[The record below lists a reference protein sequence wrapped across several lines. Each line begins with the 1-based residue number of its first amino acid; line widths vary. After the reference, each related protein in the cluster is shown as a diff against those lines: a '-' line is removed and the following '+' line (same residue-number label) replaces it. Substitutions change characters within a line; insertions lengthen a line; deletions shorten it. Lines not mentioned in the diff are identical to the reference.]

1 MSAFTFPLIQTPVF
15 FPNMNPYTLPIQN
28 DPQIEKNDKN
38 QEVILLDDDDE
49 SKGEQRELDA
59 NGKPKQVRWK
69 KQDDMRLFLYLE
81 EHCRKNSE
89 TIADLLEK
97 AENCEETNYFWTK
110 TAKKVK
116 WVGTCT
122 ALCKR
127 FISLCTQPHLS
138 CRDVKLFRKL
148 IRKRR
153 KDHRI
158 TVNFILDHF
167 PGFDIRTLKELALER
182 KWIKKESDLMPEDN
196 HITYTIKRS

>member
-1 MSAFTFPLIQTPVF
+1 MEEAGRHETFLNIWKNIV
-15 FPNMNPYTLPIQN
+15 
-28 DPQIEKNDKN
+28 EKT
-38 QEVILLDDDDE
+38 
-49 SKGEQRELDA
+49 
-59 NGKPKQVRWK
+59 
-69 KQDDMRLFLYLE
+69 
-81 EHCRKNSE
+81 SE

-97 AENCEETNYFWTK
+97 ADHTEETDHFWSK

-116 WVGTCT
+116 WVGTYT

-148 IRKRR
+148 IRMRR
-153 KDHRI
+153 KDRNI

-182 KWIKKESDLMPEDN
+182 KWIKKDSDLTPEDN